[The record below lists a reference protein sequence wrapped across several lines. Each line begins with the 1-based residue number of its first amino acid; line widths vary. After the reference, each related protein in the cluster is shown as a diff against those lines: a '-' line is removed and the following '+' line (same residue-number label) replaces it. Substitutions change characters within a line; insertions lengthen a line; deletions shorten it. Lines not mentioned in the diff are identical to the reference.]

1 MDRILSQV
9 FLCVDFFY
17 ETVVDNVPRETLKM
31 Y

>member
-9 FLCVDFFY
+9 FLCVDFC